1 LQHTSSLHPFPRQAP
16 SGGPNYGTTVLN
28 FLVYQ
33 RAFQQNRFGNAAAIG
48 YVLFAIIFIVT
59 LAQLRLSRGYVN
71 AVAEAEA

>member
-1 LQHTSSLHPFPRQAP
+1 M
-16 SGGPNYGTTVLN
+16 LN